1 MLKDVGGISVS
12 LYLVAMASDVE
23 GLYAA
28 VKFLVCVLKSDH
40 RAILEMERTNGYQ
53 VKEIILK
60 PVFVYN

>member
-1 MLKDVGGISVS
+1 MS